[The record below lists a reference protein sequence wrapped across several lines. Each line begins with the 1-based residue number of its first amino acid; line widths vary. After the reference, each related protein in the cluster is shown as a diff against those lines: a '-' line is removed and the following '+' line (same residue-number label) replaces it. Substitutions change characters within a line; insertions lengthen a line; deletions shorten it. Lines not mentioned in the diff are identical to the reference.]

1 MSTPQPREVPAAP
14 QATIGTAIGMV
25 RVTAT
30 TLNVRRE
37 ASSESDIV
45 AQVRK
50 GERLA
55 LLATNDEWMRVR
67 LSNGEA
73 GWVAAQY
80 VIREGARKRRPGCA
94 ADSNYRL
101 LTSPTPSFSDAGPHG
116 LVTVEANVD
125 VTGKVTSTRVIGNTT
140 GDETLGI
147 TAERE
152 IRNAKFAPPI
162 RDCVAKP
169 FIFTYKRAF

>member
-1 MSTPQPREVPAAP
+1 
-14 QATIGTAIGMV
+14 MV
-25 RVTAT
+25 RVSAT
-30 TLNVRRE
+30 TLNVRRQ
-37 ASSESDIV
+37 ASSDSDIV

-55 LLATNDEWMRVR
+55 LLAADDEWMQVR
-67 LSNGEA
+67 LGNGVT

-80 VIREGARKRRPGCA
+80 MIREGARKRRPGCA
-94 ADSNYRL
+94 ADSDYRL

-125 VTGKVTSTRVIGNTT
+125 AAGKVTSTRVIRNTT
-140 GDETLGI
+140 GDETLAA

>member
-1 MSTPQPREVPAAP
+1 
-14 QATIGTAIGMV
+14 MV
-25 RVTAT
+25 RVTVT

-37 ASSESDIV
+37 ASSDSDIV

-55 LLATNDEWMRVR
+55 LLAIHDEWMQVR
-67 LSNGEA
+67 LGSGDV

-80 VIREGARKRRPGCA
+80 VIREGARKLRPGCA
-94 ADSNYRL
+94 ADSDYRL
-101 LTSPTPSFSDAGPHG
+101 LTSPRPSFSDTGPHG

-125 VTGKVTSTRVIGNTT
+125 VRGRVTSTRVIANTT
-140 GDETLGI
+140 GDQTLGI

>member
-1 MSTPQPREVPAAP
+1 
-14 QATIGTAIGMV
+14 MV

-37 ASSESDIV
+37 ASSDSEIV
-45 AQVRK
+45 GQVRK

-55 LLATNDEWMRVR
+55 LLASNDEWMQVR
-67 LSNGEA
+67 LGNGDA

-94 ADSNYRL
+94 PDSDYRL

-140 GDETLGI
+140 GDEALAI

>member
-1 MSTPQPREVPAAP
+1 
-14 QATIGTAIGMV
+14 MV

-37 ASSESDIV
+37 ASSDSDIV
-45 AQVRK
+45 GQVRK

-55 LLATNDEWMRVR
+55 LLATNGEWMQVR
-67 LSNGEA
+67 LGNGDA

-94 ADSNYRL
+94 PDSDYRL

-125 VTGKVTSTRVIGNTT
+125 VTGKVTSTRLIGNTT
-140 GDETLGI
+140 GDETLGL